1 MFYCAVCLKCF
12 GVKNIKVSVDLLVQ
26 LPDMAGDSNPAAVS
40 CFQVSQI
47 PEYHEC
53 YLFIIL
59 NSGTSINHS
68 GDRLLDIGGA
78 AKGDRSFKVNYVGT
92 RYR

>member
-1 MFYCAVCLKCF
+1 MWCLVFYCAVCLKCF

-47 PEYHEC
+47 PEYH
-53 YLFIIL
+53 
-59 NSGTSINHS
+59 
-68 GDRLLDIGGA
+68 
-78 AKGDRSFKVNYVGT
+78 
-92 RYR
+92 